1 MSSPEIAKIRNIALL
16 GHAGSGK
23 TLLSEQML
31 AKAGAKGEPG
41 TIERGDT
48 MADFDPLEKQY
59 QHSLDSAIMHF
70 DAGKSRVQLID
81 TAGDPDFRGQ
91 TLSAMSAVETAA
103 VVVNAASGIEMST
116 RRLMRRA
123 RQRRLCRV
131 IVINR
136 MDAEDADLEQ
146 LGRDIRSEFGDECLP
161 INLPSEQ
168 GATVRDCVFKSD
180 GQTDI
185 FP

>member
-1 MSSPEIAKIRNIALL
+1 MSIPEIAKIRNIALL

-70 DAGKSRVQLID
+70 DAGKARVQLID

-103 VVVNAASGIEMST
+103 IVINATAGIEMST
-116 RRLMRRA
+116 
-123 RQRRLCRV
+123 
-131 IVINR
+131 
-136 MDAEDADLEQ
+136 
-146 LGRDIRSEFGDECLP
+146 
-161 INLPSEQ
+161 
-168 GATVRDCVFKSD
+168 
-180 GQTDI
+180 
-185 FP
+185 